1 MRHFFWGTVLCFL
14 GTVSW
19 AEGEEFAVS
28 SAPVFAFQWR
38 SEPPPPF
45 VVGESIL
52 YVIKYG
58 VVHAGFASLSITS
71 TETVSGR
78 LTYKV
83 VSEARTNKTMD
94 LIFKVLDL
102 NESWI
107 DAESLCSLQFRQ
119 DIREGRYTRTVD
131 TIYDHP
137 GRRFVYRKRRKGE
150 ETVHE
155 GAMPPFVQDVLSSL
169 YYIRTQPLEV
179 GNNFTLDANSG
190 AATWPLSV
198 HVLRKETVK
207 VPAGRFDCFRLEPIL
222 AGDGIFQASGKL
234 EVWVTEASPHI
245 PVLLRSK
252 VLVGAFDAEMK
263 EYISSANY

>member
-1 MRHFFWGTVLCFL
+1 MIRFRPAAVFFLLVTVA
-14 GTVSW
+14 GAW
-19 AEGEEFAVS
+19 GEEPAVS
-28 SAPVFAFQWR
+28 TAPAFAFQWR
-38 SEPPPPF
+38 TEPAPPF
-45 VVGESIL
+45 AVGESIL

-58 VVHAGFASLSITS
+58 VIHAGFATLEVKS

-78 LTYKV
+78 LAYKV
-83 VSEARTNKTMD
+83 ISEARTNKTMD
-94 LIFKVLDL
+94 VLFKVRDL

-119 DIREGRYTRTVD
+119 DIREGRYTRRVET
-131 TIYDHP
+131 TYDHP
-137 GRRFVYRKRRKGE
+137 NRRFLYKKWRKGK

-155 GAMPPFVQDVLSSL
+155 GAIPPFVQDVLSSL

-179 GNNFTLDANSG
+179 GKNFTLDANSG

-207 VPAGRFDCFRLEPIL
+207 VPAGRFDCYRLEPIL

-234 EVWVTEASPHI
+234 EVWVTEAPPHT

-252 VLVGAFDAEMK
+252 VMVGAFDAEMTLP
-263 EYISSANY
+263 E